1 LAKRRLAMHKL
12 LVTALCA
19 LFLSFSPVYAGGD
32 NIVEEL
38 VKASPMTGTFTNT
51 GQNPI
56 PFEATFF
63 MKDDQLT
70 GTVWKDPVP
79 MYDIKVSGSAVS
91 FHAFSSDGRKVDYE
105 GTFDQASFV
114 GTASGPK
121 SRGRE
126 GRFSAKFSVKTEK
139 KQNSQASSQIAQIL
153 VNTKTWTMTI
163 SEPRRQDKRRWVQ
176 FFVKDNTLSASIGKE
191 ESPVEKVSVSG
202 NKVSFEIITG
212 DNRRV
217 KYTLTYDGNR
227 RKLEGI
233 IDGESTSGGF
243 YEGSFIMR
251 PRRNRSS

>member
-1 LAKRRLAMHKL
+1 MRTVLTSL
-12 LVTALCA
+12 LVTALCV
-19 LFLSFSPVYAGGD
+19 LFLSFSPAHAGRN
-32 NIVEEL
+32 NIAEEL
-38 VKASPMTGTFTNT
+38 VKASPMIGTFTNK
-51 GQNPI
+51 GQDPT
-56 PFEATFF
+56 PFEVTFF
-63 MKDDQLT
+63 MKDGVLG
-70 GTVWKDPVP
+70 GTVWKDHSPIH
-79 MYDIKVSGSAVS
+79 DIKVSGSSVT
-91 FHAFSSDGRKVDYE
+91 FHSFSSDGRKVDYE
-105 GTFDQASFV
+105 GIFENASFS
-114 GTASGPK
+114 GKASGPK
-121 SRGRE
+121 SRGR
-126 GRFSAKFSVKTEK
+126 GRFSSKFSVKTEK

-153 VNTKTWTMTI
+153 VDTKTWTMTI